1 MSTEILTT
9 QANSANKPNLV
20 ASKSVAVTTQA
31 GKMQSRQ
38 DMTQAAGKDL
48 PQAESSQIS
57 AEELQNVVKRLNE
70 NVQMVNRDLQFSV
83 DEQSGRSV
91 IRVVNAETQELV
103 RQIPSEEILRI
114 SKYIKEQ
121 TADVSGLIFQTSV

>member
-1 MSTEILTT
+1 MSTEIMTNK
-9 QANSANKPNLV
+9 ANLDALI
-20 ASKSVAVTTQA
+20 KSVAVAAPA

-38 DMTQAAGKDL
+38 DLTPLAGNDL
-48 PQAESSQIS
+48 PPQQSQVS
-57 AEELQNVVKRLNE
+57 AAELQNVVKRLNE
-70 NVQMVNRDLQFSV
+70 YVQMVNRDLQFSV

-114 SKYIKEQ
+114 SQYIKEQ
-121 TADVSGLIFQTSV
+121 TDEVSGLIFHTSV

>member
-1 MSTEILTT
+1 MSTDIMTNK
-9 QANSANKPNLV
+9 ANLDV
-20 ASKSVAVTTQA
+20 LSKSVAVTTQA

-114 SKYIKEQ
+114 SQYIKEQ
-121 TADVSGLIFQTSV
+121 TADVSGLIFQASV